1 MNETVIPL
9 FHVLRVDIVVM
20 SSGSVHGTAKSHPT
34 HGLRGPEN
42 DWLCVGG
49 IHDVQSALTAR
60 QQDEYTAATDSLS
73 RQMIDDAQEELNR
86 RIEHEE
92 FRCGTRPVPRL
103 A

>member
-1 MNETVIPL
+1 
-9 FHVLRVDIVVM
+9 VLRVDIVVM
-20 SSGSVHGTAKSHPT
+20 SSGSVHGTAKSHST
-34 HGLRGPEN
+34 NGLRDLEN

-73 RQMIDDAQEELNR
+73 GRTIDDTQEQLNR

-92 FRCGTRPVPRL
+92 FRWGTRPVPRL